1 MLRRPGHPAQRT
13 SQPWLGRPLKRL
25 CGPGHGRPLPL
36 RLGHPLL
43 ALRLDHPL
51 LPLRPGHP
59 LLALRLGLALR
70 PGHLLP
76 LRSAE
81 PGPGHP
87 LGAVRLRYTE
97 PAAGQRYLQQ
107 QTTGWLQLTARK
119 HWQFL

>member
-59 LLALRLGLALR
+59 LLALRLGLAIRWGLCVFVILSQQLGRDIYSSRQPGGCNLR
-70 PGHLLP
+70 PGNIGNFYSG
-76 LRSAE
+76 RRIMQ
-81 PGPGHP
+81 G
-87 LGAVRLRYTE
+87 RN
-97 PAAGQRYLQQ
+97 
-107 QTTGWLQLTARK
+107 
-119 HWQFL
+119 